1 LDSGVFLYGVINV
14 SPDSLNTDSIAT
26 DVPMALARAS
36 KLVANGCHGFDMGAQ
51 GSTDIA
57 SIVPPE
63 EEWARA
69 KDIIPALAA
78 LGKPLSIDTWKPWVA
93 RKALATG
100 ATVLNAADGLQAEG
114 MMEVAAEFG
123 CPVVLPYLNGPDPRS
138 LKHVDGD
145 PLEAMIEWFDI
156 KLRQADAFGIRKN
169 MILDPG
175 TGFAPL
181 AWEWA
186 SRYHFQKHVYSGLD
200 RLRVFDL
207 PLYIAL
213 PWKVTD
219 QHMELLEIVIKQ
231 EVDYGRCHYPETVVA
246 TSDRLGVPRHQ

>member
-1 LDSGVFLYGVINV
+1 MFLYGVINV

-26 DVPMALARAS
+26 DVPMALNRAS
-36 KLVANGCHGFDMGAQ
+36 KLVANGCHGFDVGAQ

-63 EEWARA
+63 KEWGRA
-69 KDIIPALAA
+69 HEIIPALAA

-93 RKALATG
+93 RQALAAG

-145 PLEAMIEWFDI
+145 PLEAMIEWFGI
-156 KLRQADAFGIRKN
+156 KLQQADAFGIRQN

-231 EVDYGRCHYPETVVA
+231 RVDYGRCHYPETVVA
-246 TSDRLGVPRHQ
+246 TSDRLGVPRHT

>member
-1 LDSGVFLYGVINV
+1 LDNGVFLYGVINV

-26 DVPMALARAS
+26 DVPMALSRAM
-36 KLVANGCHGFDMGAQ
+36 KLLANGCHGFDVGAQ

-63 EEWARA
+63 EEWDRA
-69 KDIIPALAA
+69 HEIIPALAA

-93 RKALATG
+93 RQALAAG

-156 KLRQADAFGIRKN
+156 RLREADAFGIRKN

-231 EVDYGRCHYPETVVA
+231 QVEYGRCHYPETVMA
-246 TSDRLGVPRHQ
+246 TSDRLGIPRHQ